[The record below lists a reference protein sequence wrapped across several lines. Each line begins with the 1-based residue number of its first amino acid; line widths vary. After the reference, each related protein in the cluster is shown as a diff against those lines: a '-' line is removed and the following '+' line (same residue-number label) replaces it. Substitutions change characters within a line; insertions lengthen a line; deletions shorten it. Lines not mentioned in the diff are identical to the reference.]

1 MSKDLNT
8 EEEIQ
13 HRSFNGRLLIKLLSY
28 LRPHKRR
35 VVLSFITIAF
45 AAFFSQIGPWLTQI
59 AVDDYIGTGNYEGLK
74 WIVAAFFMCI
84 IAQYITQYAQT
95 LITETMGQHVMLDM
109 RRDIFA
115 HLQKLPLNYFDHT
128 PLGRIMTRCSN
139 DVEALNE
146 FFSEGIVSVFMDL
159 FMLVAILCFMFY
171 IDPKLTLICCI
182 VVPVLAVSTFYLQN
196 KAMVAYRELRVRL
209 ARLNSYLQENITGME
224 VVQLFGR
231 EKRNLEDFDK
241 EHLPYRRAEEREIFF
256 YALFFPFTELIGT
269 LGVASVVWLGSSAVM
284 SERIAFGV
292 LVAFLQYIRRFFR
305 PIMDIS
311 DRYALLQSAMASSE
325 RIFELIETPIEK
337 PGGTRQELTKSL
349 GSSSIE
355 FENVYFKY
363 DESSKDWIL
372 RDVSFKVEA
381 GQSLALVG
389 STGSGKTTIVSLL
402 CRFYE
407 IQKGTIRV
415 DGIDIRKWNTG
426 QLREKISIVQ
436 QDVFL
441 FSGSVKDNIRLG
453 NDKIGLE
460 SVKRAANV
468 VNADGFINELE
479 HNYEHKIA
487 ERGSTLS
494 GGQQQLLSF
503 ARALAF
509 NPEILV
515 LDEAT
520 SAIDTET
527 EQLIQDAISKL
538 MKGRTSIVIAHRL
551 STIQNA
557 NQILVLHHGKIRERG
572 RHDEL
577 IAQKGIYSKLH
588 ILNHQDRKTTSL

>member
-1 MSKDLNT
+1 MSNDLNK

-28 LRPHKRR
+28 LRPHKKR
-35 VVLSFITIAF
+35 VVLSFVTIAF

-59 AVDDYIGTGNYEGLK
+59 AVDDYIGTGDYEGLS
-74 WIVAAFFMCI
+74 WVVTAFFACI
-84 IAQYITQYAQT
+84 LAQYVTQYAQT
-95 LITETMGQHVMLDM
+95 LITETMGQHVMLDL

-115 HLQKLPLNYFDHT
+115 HLQRLPLDYFDHT
-128 PLGRIMTRCSN
+128 PLGRIMTRTSN

-159 FMLVAILCFMFY
+159 FMLVAILCFMLY

-182 VVPVLAVSTFYLQN
+182 VVPILAVSTFYLQN

-231 EKRNLEDFDK
+231 EKRNLKDFDE

-256 YALFFPFTELIGT
+256 YAVFFPFTELIGT
-269 LGVASVVWLGSSAVM
+269 LGVAGVVWLGASAVM

-325 RIFELIETPIEK
+325 RIFELIETPIEHS
-337 PGGTRQELTKSL
+337 GGSRRNLPNDLRSGT
-349 GSSSIE
+349 IE

-363 DESSKDWIL
+363 EEASNDWIL
-372 RDVSFKVEA
+372 RDVSFRVEA

-402 CRFYE
+402 CRFYD

-415 DGIDIRKWNTG
+415 DGVDIRTWNTE
-426 QLREKISIVQ
+426 QLRERISIVQ

-441 FSGSVKDNIRLG
+441 FSGSIKDNIRLG
-453 NDKIGLE
+453 NEKISLE
-460 SVKRAANV
+460 DVEQAAGV
-468 VNADGFINELE
+468 VNADGFINELK
-479 HNYEHKIA
+479 HKYDHQVA

-538 MKGRTSIVIAHRL
+538 MRGRTSIVIAHRL

-557 NQILVLHHGKIRERG
+557 NQILVLHHGQIRERG
-572 RHDEL
+572 SHNEL
-577 IAQKGIYSKLH
+577 IKQGGIYAKLH
-588 ILNHQDRKTTSL
+588 ALNYEDTKH

>member
-1 MSKDLNT
+1 MSNDLNK

-28 LRPHKRR
+28 LKPHKKR
-35 VVLSFITIAF
+35 VLLSFVTIAF
-45 AAFFSQIGPWLTQI
+45 AAFFSQIGPLLTQI
-59 AVDDYIGTGNYEGLK
+59 AVDDYIGKGDYEGLN
-74 WIVAAFFMCI
+74 WIVGAFFACI
-84 IAQYITQYAQT
+84 FAQYITQYAQT

-115 HLQKLPLNYFDHT
+115 HLQRLPLDYFDHT
-128 PLGRIMTRCSN
+128 PLGRIMTRTTN

-159 FMLVAILCFMFY
+159 FMLIAILGFMLF
-171 IDPKLTLICCI
+171 IDPQLTLICCI
-182 VVPVLAVSTFYLQN
+182 VVPVLTVSTFYLQN

-209 ARLNSYLQENITGME
+209 ARLNSYLQENITGIE

-231 EKRNLEDFDK
+231 EKRNLKDFDR
-241 EHLPYRRAEEREIFF
+241 EHLPYRRAEEKEIFF
-256 YALFFPFTELIGT
+256 YAVFFPFTELVGT
-269 LGVASVVWLGSSAVM
+269 LGVASVVWFGSSAVM

-325 RIFELIETPIEK
+325 RIFELLETPMEDS
-337 PGGTRQELTKSL
+337 GGSRRNLPKNLRSGT
-349 GSSSIE
+349 IE

-363 DESSKDWIL
+363 DETSKDWIL
-372 RDVSFKVEA
+372 KDVSFRVEA

-389 STGSGKTTIVSLL
+389 STGSGKTTIINLL
-402 CRFYE
+402 CRFYD

-415 DGIDIRKWNTG
+415 DGVDIRAWNSEE
-426 QLREKISIVQ
+426 LRERVSIVQ

-441 FSGSVKDNIRLG
+441 FSGSIKENIRLG
-453 NDKIGLE
+453 NDKITMQD
-460 SVKRAANV
+460 VKVAAEV
-468 VNADGFINELE
+468 VNADGFINDLE
-479 HNYEHKIA
+479 NEYEHQVA

-509 NPEILV
+509 NPEILI

-538 MKGRTSIVIAHRL
+538 MYGRTSIVIAHRL

-557 NQILVLHHGKIRERG
+557 NQILVLHHGQIRERG

-577 IAQKGIYSKLH
+577 VKQGGIYAKLH
-588 ILNHQDRKTTSL
+588 ALNYDDTNK

>member
-1 MSKDLNT
+1 MSNDLNK

-28 LRPHKRR
+28 LKPHKKR
-35 VVLSFITIAF
+35 VLLSFVTIAF
-45 AAFFSQIGPWLTQI
+45 AAFFSQIGPLLTQI
-59 AVDDYIGTGNYEGLK
+59 AVDDYIGKGDYEGLN
-74 WIVAAFFMCI
+74 WIVGAFFACI
-84 IAQYITQYAQT
+84 FAQYITQYAQT

-115 HLQKLPLNYFDHT
+115 HLQRLPLDYFDHT
-128 PLGRIMTRCSN
+128 PLGRIMTRTTN

-159 FMLVAILCFMFY
+159 FMLIAILGFMLF
-171 IDPKLTLICCI
+171 IDPQLTLICCI
-182 VVPVLAVSTFYLQN
+182 VVPVLTVSTFYLQN

-209 ARLNSYLQENITGME
+209 ARLNSYLQENITGIE

-231 EKRNLEDFDK
+231 EKRNLKDFDR
-241 EHLPYRRAEEREIFF
+241 EHLPYRRAEEKEIFF
-256 YALFFPFTELIGT
+256 YAVFFPFTELVGT
-269 LGVASVVWLGSSAVM
+269 LGVASVVWFGSSAVM

-325 RIFELIETPIEK
+325 RIFELLETPMEDS
-337 PGGTRQELTKSL
+337 GGSRRNLPKNLRSGT
-349 GSSSIE
+349 IE

-363 DESSKDWIL
+363 DETSKDWIL
-372 RDVSFKVEA
+372 KDVSFRVEA

-389 STGSGKTTIVSLL
+389 STGSGKTTIINLL
-402 CRFYE
+402 CRFYD

-415 DGIDIRKWNTG
+415 DGVYIRAWNSEE
-426 QLREKISIVQ
+426 LRERVSIVQ

-441 FSGSVKDNIRLG
+441 FSGSIKENIRLG
-453 NDKIGLE
+453 NDKITMQD
-460 SVKRAANV
+460 VKVAAEV
-468 VNADGFINELE
+468 VNADGFINDLE
-479 HNYEHKIA
+479 NEYEHQVA

-509 NPEILV
+509 NPEILI

-538 MKGRTSIVIAHRL
+538 MYGRTSIVIAHRL

-557 NQILVLHHGKIRERG
+557 NQILVLHHGQIRERG

-577 IAQKGIYSKLH
+577 VKQGGIYAKLH
-588 ILNHQDRKTTSL
+588 ALNYDDTNK

>member
-1 MSKDLNT
+1 MSNDLNK

-28 LRPHKRR
+28 LKPHKKR
-35 VVLSFITIAF
+35 VLLSFVTIAF
-45 AAFFSQIGPWLTQI
+45 AAFFSQIGPLLTQI
-59 AVDDYIGTGNYEGLK
+59 AVDDYIGKGDYEGLN
-74 WIVAAFFMCI
+74 WIVGAFFACI
-84 IAQYITQYAQT
+84 FAQYITQYAQT

-115 HLQKLPLNYFDHT
+115 HLQRLPLDYFDHT
-128 PLGRIMTRCSN
+128 PLGRIMTRTTN

-159 FMLVAILCFMFY
+159 FMLIAILGFMLF
-171 IDPKLTLICCI
+171 IDPQLTLICCI
-182 VVPVLAVSTFYLQN
+182 VVPVLTVSTFYLQN

-209 ARLNSYLQENITGME
+209 ARLNSYLQENITGIE

-231 EKRNLEDFDK
+231 EKRNLKDFDR
-241 EHLPYRRAEEREIFF
+241 EHLPYRRAEEKEIFF
-256 YALFFPFTELIGT
+256 YAVFFPFTELVGT
-269 LGVASVVWLGSSAVM
+269 LGVASVVWFGSSAVM

-311 DRYALLQSAMASSE
+311 DRYSLLQSAMASSE
-325 RIFELIETPIEK
+325 RIFELLETPMEDS
-337 PGGTRQELTKSL
+337 GGSRRNLPKNLRSGT
-349 GSSSIE
+349 IE

-363 DESSKDWIL
+363 DETSKDWIL
-372 RDVSFKVEA
+372 KDVSFRVEA

-389 STGSGKTTIVSLL
+389 STGSGKTTIINLL
-402 CRFYE
+402 CRFYD

-415 DGIDIRKWNTG
+415 DGVDIRAWNSEE
-426 QLREKISIVQ
+426 LRERISIVQ

-441 FSGSVKDNIRLG
+441 FSGSIKENIRLG
-453 NDKIGLE
+453 NDKITMQD
-460 SVKRAANV
+460 VKVAAEV
-468 VNADGFINELE
+468 VNADGFINDLE
-479 HNYEHKIA
+479 NEYEHQVA

-509 NPEILV
+509 NPEILI

-538 MKGRTSIVIAHRL
+538 MHGRTSIVIAHRL

-557 NQILVLHHGKIRERG
+557 NQILVLHHGQIRKRG

-577 IAQKGIYSKLH
+577 VKQGGIYAKLH
-588 ILNHQDRKTTSL
+588 ALNYDDTNK

>member
-35 VVLSFITIAF
+35 VVLSFITIVF
-45 AAFFSQIGPWLTQI
+45 AAFFSQIGPLLTQI

-159 FMLVAILCFMFY
+159 FMLIAILCFMFY

-182 VVPVLAVSTFYLQN
+182 VVPVLAISTFYLQN

-325 RIFELIETPIEK
+325 RIFELIETPIESS
-337 PGGTRQELTKSL
+337 GGTRRELSNSL
-349 GSSSIE
+349 GASSIE

-363 DESSKDWIL
+363 DESSEDWIL
-372 RDVSFKVEA
+372 HDVSFKVEA

-527 EQLIQDAISKL
+527 EQLIQDAINKL

-588 ILNHQDRKTTSL
+588 TLNHQDRKTTSL

>member
-1 MSKDLNT
+1 MSNDLNK

-28 LRPHKRR
+28 LKPHKKR
-35 VVLSFITIAF
+35 VLLSFVTIAF
-45 AAFFSQIGPWLTQI
+45 AAFFSQIGPLLTQI
-59 AVDDYIGTGNYEGLK
+59 AVDDYIGKGDYEGLN
-74 WIVAAFFMCI
+74 WIVGAFFACI
-84 IAQYITQYAQT
+84 FAQYITQYAQT

-115 HLQKLPLNYFDHT
+115 HLQRLPLDYFDHT
-128 PLGRIMTRCSN
+128 PLGRIMTRTTN

-159 FMLVAILCFMFY
+159 FMLIAILGFMLF
-171 IDPKLTLICCI
+171 IDPQLTLICCI
-182 VVPVLAVSTFYLQN
+182 VVPVLTVSTFYLQN

-209 ARLNSYLQENITGME
+209 ARLNSYLQENITGIE

-231 EKRNLEDFDK
+231 EKRNLKDFDR
-241 EHLPYRRAEEREIFF
+241 EHLPYRRAEEKEIFF
-256 YALFFPFTELIGT
+256 YAVFFPFTELVGT
-269 LGVASVVWLGSSAVM
+269 LGVASVVWFGSSAVM

-325 RIFELIETPIEK
+325 RIFELLETPMEDS
-337 PGGTRQELTKSL
+337 GGSRRNLPKNLRSGT
-349 GSSSIE
+349 IE

-363 DESSKDWIL
+363 DETSKDWIL
-372 RDVSFKVEA
+372 KDVSFRVEA

-389 STGSGKTTIVSLL
+389 STGSGKTTIINLL
-402 CRFYE
+402 CRFYD

-415 DGIDIRKWNTG
+415 DGVDIRAWNSEE
-426 QLREKISIVQ
+426 LRERVSIVQ

-441 FSGSVKDNIRLG
+441 FSGSIKENIRLG
-453 NDKIGLE
+453 NDKITMQD
-460 SVKRAANV
+460 VKVAAEV
-468 VNADGFINELE
+468 VNADGFINDLE
-479 HNYEHKIA
+479 NEYEHQVA

-509 NPEILV
+509 NPEILI

-538 MKGRTSIVIAHRL
+538 MHGRTSIVIAHRL

-557 NQILVLHHGKIRERG
+557 NQILVLHHGQIRERG

-577 IAQKGIYSKLH
+577 VKQGGIYAKLH
-588 ILNHQDRKTTSL
+588 ALNYDDTNK